1 MYTSFMFWNFDT
13 FCIIGPVYHNLGVPL
28 HSFTRSHQDYI
39 LTSNTRLT
47 RLTWETV
54 LLPNFSDNDPRFRRT
69 HENFSA
75 AEIALRMRMNKK
87 LLFGLN
93 DMKEE
98 DTKELHNMSK
108 KSMLCIIMVNN
119 HAWICKK
126 ESISK
131 KNCT

>member
-1 MYTSFMFWNFDT
+1 MFRNFDT
-13 FCIIGPVYHNLGVPL
+13 FLHNWAGISYHNLGVPL
-28 HSFTRSHQDYI
+28 HSFPRIHQDYI

-108 KSMLCIIMVNN
+108 KSMLCN
-119 HAWICKK
+119 HG
-126 ESISK
+126 
-131 KNCT
+131 

>member
-1 MYTSFMFWNFDT
+1 M
-13 FCIIGPVYHNLGVPL
+13 YHNLGVPL
-28 HSFTRSHQDYI
+28 HSFPRIHQDYI

-98 DTKELHNMSK
+98 EEEEEDTKELHNMSK
-108 KSMLCIIMVNN
+108 KSMLCN
-119 HAWICKK
+119 HG
-126 ESISK
+126 
-131 KNCT
+131 

>member
-1 MYTSFMFWNFDT
+1 M
-13 FCIIGPVYHNLGVPL
+13 
-28 HSFTRSHQDYI
+28 
-39 LTSNTRLT
+39 
-47 RLTWETV
+47 
-54 LLPNFSDNDPRFRRT
+54 LPNFSDNDPRFRRT

-119 HAWICKK
+119 HA
-126 ESISK
+126 
-131 KNCT
+131 